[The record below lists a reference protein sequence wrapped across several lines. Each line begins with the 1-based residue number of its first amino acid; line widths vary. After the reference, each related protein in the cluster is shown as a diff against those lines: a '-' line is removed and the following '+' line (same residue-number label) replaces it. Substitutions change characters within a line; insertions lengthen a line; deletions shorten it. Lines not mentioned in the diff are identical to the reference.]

1 MCIVY
6 LLAGVLFIF
15 LIKLQPKSDPA
26 KVLNVA
32 EQLLVGD
39 HSSFTDPEGYMFRY
53 PFQNGIL
60 LLDVGLLC
68 LFGNGAYLAFQVL
81 NLFAAIGISDA
92 IGRISETILCHKN
105 GGDWIRI
112 AILLQPVLFLY
123 ITYMYGTLLS
133 LACILYAAYFEMRF
147 LRVGEKRDFLL
158 TVFLSGLSLVLKLCG
173 WLKDGDCEMVAM
185 EN

>member
-32 EQLLVGD
+32 EQLLVGG

-105 GGDWIRI
+105 GGGLDTNCDITS
-112 AILLQPVLFLY
+112 AGAFPVHYLY
-123 ITYMYGTLLS
+123 VWDTAFLS
-133 LACILYAAYFEMRF
+133 LYSVRGIF
-147 LRVGEKRDFLL
+147 
-158 TVFLSGLSLVLKLCG
+158 
-173 WLKDGDCEMVAM
+173 
-185 EN
+185 